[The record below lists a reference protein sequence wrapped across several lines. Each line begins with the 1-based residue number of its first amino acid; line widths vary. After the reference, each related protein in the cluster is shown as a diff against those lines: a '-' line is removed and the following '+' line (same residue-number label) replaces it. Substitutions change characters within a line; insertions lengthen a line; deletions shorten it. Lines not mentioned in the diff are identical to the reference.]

1 MSRQHTAAVSLAPM
15 GAVMLALLVLSAC
28 GDQASPVAPT
38 INASS
43 AAEAANTALMIS
55 GYVYQE
61 ASSAGEPPIADA
73 VITLRDAQG
82 AENTAMSDRR
92 GFYSIRAT
100 PGEVVVT
107 ATKAGYNTRE
117 SRFDVTDST
126 VLNFGLSPLLP

>member
-1 MSRQHTAAVSLAPM
+1 MSSQHTSAGCLAPIW
-15 GAVMLALLVLSAC
+15 AVMLALVVLSAC
-28 GDQASPVAPT
+28 GEQVSPVSPT
-38 INASS
+38 NNAC
-43 AAEAANTALMIS
+43 AAREAANVPLMIS

-61 ASSAGEPPIADA
+61 VSSAGEPPIADA

-92 GFYSIRAT
+92 GFYAIRAT
-100 PGEVVVT
+100 QGEVVVT

-126 VLNFGLSPLLP
+126 VLNFGLAPLLP